1 AQKTGN
7 AIISDSKEKAA
18 NIVQEAENKSAEM
31 MKDADDYVAERK
43 EEGEKIIS
51 DALAEK
57 ARIEEEARKAA
68 EDIHTQME
76 IQTEIDKE
84 ILARTKREAEDF
96 RTRIIVED
104 QNHIDIIKKIPEDCF
119 NEFVVE
125 TTTDHSSV
133 YLRELIASQNG
144 VQAPEIP
151 EPDDSPEEKSANT
164 DEDVKIVDSFSDIET
179 SDSGSEDETDDDTVE
194 DADYDEAD
202 GADFTVGNA
211 FGEDFSD
218 SDDDDDDG
226 APDFLSSRPNRNSGS
241 KYDKLE
247 FGINNTSNNNRG
259 SHNNNHRN
267 KKRK

>member
-1 AQKTGN
+1 
-7 AIISDSKEKAA
+7 
-18 NIVQEAENKSAEM
+18 
-31 MKDADDYVAERK
+31 
-43 EEGEKIIS
+43 
-51 DALAEK
+51 
-57 ARIEEEARKAA
+57 
-68 EDIHTQME
+68 ME

>member
-1 AQKTGN
+1 
-7 AIISDSKEKAA
+7 
-18 NIVQEAENKSAEM
+18 
-31 MKDADDYVAERK
+31 
-43 EEGEKIIS
+43 
-51 DALAEK
+51 
-57 ARIEEEARKAA
+57 
-68 EDIHTQME
+68 ME

-96 RTRIIVED
+96 RTRIIVEY

-144 VQAPEIP
+144 GQAPEIP
-151 EPDDSPEEKSANT
+151 EPEDIPEEKTAST
-164 DEDVKIVDSFSDIET
+164 DEDVKIVGSFSDIEP
-179 SDSGSEDETDDDTVE
+179 SESGAEDVIDDDVTGDIDDDETEGT
-194 DADYDEAD
+194 
-202 GADFTVGNA
+202 DFTVGNA
-211 FGEDFSD
+211 FDDDFSD
-218 SDDDDDDG
+218 SDDDDG

-259 SHNNNHRN
+259 SHNNNHKN